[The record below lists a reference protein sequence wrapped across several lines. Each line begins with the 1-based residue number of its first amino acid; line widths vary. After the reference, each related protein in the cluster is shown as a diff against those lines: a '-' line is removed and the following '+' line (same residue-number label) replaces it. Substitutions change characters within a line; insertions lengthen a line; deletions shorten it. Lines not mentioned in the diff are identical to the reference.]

1 MGHQQGMETMKE
13 YRQWLQSIEE
23 KLRMCEIYKG
33 DKKSLET
40 KSLIIEELEGPI
52 KLGNVKRNDI
62 KKMIDSIRDTLKDD
76 KSSKEFTAAMN
87 LSSEW
92 DDLSNRFEFTKDNI
106 QKVLKKWNDY
116 NETCD
121 RFSHIL
127 NALEMKIHNF
137 STPRASLSEKEALKK
152 ELLLAANEL
161 KENEYILD
169 NIFQLSGDLYDI
181 SEVQSVPN
189 AATKLKMR
197 YDALLNSID
206 KLDESIIFNIENHK
220 NYQNFL
226 DDCKYW
232 IDKSQQRI
240 ENIEIDPND
249 SEKLKETKLILEDA
263 KSQLVD
269 MKEKIES
276 CEELANKLNKSTSLI
291 GQDEIQSEIKSLYE
305 FYENYMDILHEHN
318 KNINYLLD
326 SREMY
331 FEHKNQLENWIHNM
345 KIKLNKIDLDNTLE
359 EKRINYLLNK
369 SLVQEIKANEHAVNS
384 LQNKGKPVNNYDYE
398 KDNELLKSEY
408 DTLLHQA
415 NVHMDV
421 SEKVYEDHMD
431 YNT

>member
-1 MGHQQGMETMKE
+1 MG
-13 YRQWLQSIEE
+13 
-23 KLRMCEIYKG
+23 
-33 DKKSLET
+33 
-40 KSLIIEELEGPI
+40 
-52 KLGNVKRNDI
+52 
-62 KKMIDSIRDTLKDD
+62 
-76 KSSKEFTAAMN
+76 
-87 LSSEW
+87 
-92 DDLSNRFEFTKDNI
+92 
-106 QKVLKKWNDY
+106 
-116 NETCD
+116 
-121 RFSHIL
+121 
-127 NALEMKIHNF
+127 
-137 STPRASLSEKEALKK
+137 
-152 ELLLAANEL
+152 
-161 KENEYILD
+161 
-169 NIFQLSGDLYDI
+169 
-181 SEVQSVPN
+181 
-189 AATKLKMR
+189 
-197 YDALLNSID
+197 
-206 KLDESIIFNIENHK
+206 

-398 KDNELLKSEY
+398 KDNELLKSEF

-421 SEKVYEDHMD
+421 SEKVYEDHMN
-431 YNT
+431 YNTNFNYFENVLKTMKDKLFSLSQVVGDKYSYHAKLEKLQELSCSIDTMDNKLEKLRSDSLDVLKTTGHEGKVKLNQELEIINNEWIETKNQLDDSQNALKNDLYLWQNFDEKCENYNRFMKDTELQLRSIEFKPTIETKSEQFSQLEILQEQLNSEEKILEELGPNFNCIEIEETRLSNSTLQLKKKSDDNYNEIFNSLESKEKEI

>member
-1 MGHQQGMETMKE
+1 MG
-13 YRQWLQSIEE
+13 
-23 KLRMCEIYKG
+23 
-33 DKKSLET
+33 
-40 KSLIIEELEGPI
+40 
-52 KLGNVKRNDI
+52 
-62 KKMIDSIRDTLKDD
+62 
-76 KSSKEFTAAMN
+76 
-87 LSSEW
+87 
-92 DDLSNRFEFTKDNI
+92 
-106 QKVLKKWNDY
+106 
-116 NETCD
+116 
-121 RFSHIL
+121 
-127 NALEMKIHNF
+127 
-137 STPRASLSEKEALKK
+137 
-152 ELLLAANEL
+152 
-161 KENEYILD
+161 
-169 NIFQLSGDLYDI
+169 
-181 SEVQSVPN
+181 
-189 AATKLKMR
+189 
-197 YDALLNSID
+197 
-206 KLDESIIFNIENHK
+206 

-305 FYENYMDILHEHN
+305 FYEHN

-398 KDNELLKSEY
+398 KDNELLKSEF

-421 SEKVYEDHMD
+421 SEKVYEDHMN
-431 YNT
+431 YNTNFNYFENVLRTMKDKLFSLSQVVGDKYSYHAKLEKLQELSCSIDTMDNKLEKLRSDSLDVLKTTGHEGKVRLNQELEIINNEWIETKNQLDDSQNALKNDLYLWQNFDEKCENYNRFMKDTELQLRSIEFKPTIETKSEQFSQLEILQEQLNSEEKFLEELGPNFNCIEIEETRLSNSTLQLKKKSDDNYNEIFNSLESKEKEI